1 MKRGWKG
8 WDEMGR
14 ERGGEGRDRGIRSV
28 RRGGSAT
35 GEGKD
40 R

>member
-1 MKRGWKG
+1 MRWGGKG
-8 WDEMGR
+8 E
-14 ERGGEGRDRGIRSV
+14 GEGRERGIRSV
-28 RRGGSAT
+28 RRGGPGSVR

>member
-1 MKRGWKG
+1 MRWEGRG
-8 WDEMGR
+8 E
-14 ERGGEGRDRGIRSV
+14 GEGRERGIRSV
-28 RRGGSAT
+28 RRGGSAR